1 MAAAVTCA
9 PAPLLRTLLFARAL
23 LLGLALFSAPA
34 ALAATDP
41 EGWSYE
47 LAHEL
52 MSPYCPGRTLAE
64 CPSGKADT
72 LRMWLHVQE
81 ASGRSLDEV
90 KAELV
95 ERFGDGVLS
104 APRPEGFGLA
114 AYLLPVL
121 AFLTGGLVVW
131 HFLRKQTRE
140 AAARTGEAEAPA
152 GSAASPAD
160 PELERL
166 VDEELSR

>member
-1 MAAAVTCA
+1 LAFTALRAS
-9 PAPLLRTLLFARAL
+9 APLLVLL
-23 LLGLALFSAPA
+23 LFSAPS
-34 ALAATDP
+34 ALAETEP

-64 CPSGKADT
+64 CPSSKADT

-95 ERFGDGVLS
+95 ERYGEQILS
-104 APRPEGFGLA
+104 APRPQGFGLA
-114 AYLLPVL
+114 AYFVPVL
-121 AFLTGGLVVW
+121 AFVAGGWLVW

-140 AAARTGEAEAPA
+140 A
-152 GSAASPAD
+152 SAASRAVAAPVGPRD

-166 VDEELSR
+166 VDEELSK